1 MGKNLAH
8 LRCDVPTRATT
19 RVAPTQK
26 GNSYTKNLII
36 GGICTLVFLRPLVSG
51 LTYPWSNTYA
61 QSLILLLS
69 LIWILTI
76 CWKKASFSK
85 THFDIP
91 LLTFFLCLTVSASQS
106 VHSAVSLNHVYQFMS
121 YVLLYFL
128 ITNNVRTKEDRRK
141 IISALYLSTTL
152 VCIYGI
158 YQYFQGLD
166 RARDVVDIYHSGK
179 YSPEFMMRLH
189 TQKAFSTFVFPPALA
204 GFLILVMPL
213 SISVCLTSKA
223 RLKWICFYSPLLI
236 LFCLILTFS
245 KGGWL
250 SGLLSV
256 LVFGFIWLVVIKE
269 ARRIVVLIGLAIP
282 ILIFTFL
289 LVFDY
294 LPQATLSG
302 FINSFVVRSGYWKAV
317 PPMVQDYLLIGSG
330 PGTFGTIYPGYR
342 LLLGR
347 ETQMAHNNYLQ
358 ILVETGIIGFIAF
371 LWLSARFLK
380 RGIRLIM
387 EEKTRKE
394 KILLLGY
401 FAGVSGFLIHS
412 LVDFGLYIPG
422 IATTVFI
429 FLALMVSPTQATAR
443 VAPTQKENSFAIK
456 LFLTIVILFVTTYML
471 FVVRRPMLGE
481 KYLSLAYKSAG
492 KGEINKAVSSLEK
505 AIECCPR
512 QAKYYFQLGLIYEG
526 KISAEK
532 KQDGKYQTRRIW
544 LNKAIR
550 AYEMAAKYNPH
561 MAVYHSRLAWLY
573 WSKSSGR
580 NKDLIKKAITEMQRA
595 VLYYPAVPRYHMQ
608 LGRMYHL
615 AGEYESARKE
625 YILTFKHKDAIY
637 RQSEVGPLNDKL
649 KQVEIWL
656 KEITR

>member
-1 MGKNLAH
+1 MGRKF
-8 LRCDVPTRATT
+8 
-19 RVAPTQK
+19 
-26 GNSYTKNLII
+26 II
-36 GGICTLVFLRPLVSG
+36 AGICALVFLRPLVSG

-69 LIWILTI
+69 LIWLLTI
-76 CWKKASFSK
+76 CWKKTPFFK
-85 THFDIP
+85 THLDIP

-106 VHSAVSLNHVYQFMS
+106 VSSAISLNHVYQFMS

-141 IISALYLSTTL
+141 IIYALYFSTTL

-166 RARDVVDIYHSGK
+166 NARKVVDLYHSGK
-179 YSPEFMMRLH
+179 YSLEFMMRLH

-223 RLKWICFYSPLLI
+223 RLKWICFSFPLLI

-250 SGLLSV
+250 SGLLSM
-256 LVFGFIWLVVIKE
+256 LVFGFIWLVVIKKV
-269 ARRIVVLIGLAIP
+269 RRVVVIIGLAVP

-302 FINSFVVRSGYWKAV
+302 FIGSFAVRSGYWKAI
-317 PPMVQDYLLIGSG
+317 PSMVKDYLLIGSG

-358 ILVETGIIGFIAF
+358 IFVETGIIGLIAF
-371 LWLSARFLK
+371 LWLLARFLK
-380 RGIRLIM
+380 RGIGLIL
-387 EEKTRKE
+387 EEKTREE

-422 IATTVFI
+422 IAMTIFV
-429 FLALMVSPTQATAR
+429 FLALMVSPTRAAAR
-443 VAPTQKENSFAIK
+443 DAPTQNASSFAAK
-456 LFLTIVILFVTTYML
+456 LFLTIVILLVTTYML
-471 FVVRRPMLGE
+471 LVVRKPMLGE
-481 KYLSLAYKSAG
+481 KYLALSYKFAE
-492 KGEINKAVSSLEK
+492 KGEINKSISLLEK
-505 AIECCPR
+505 AIESCPR
-512 QAKYYFQLGLIYEG
+512 RAKYYFQLGLIYEG
-526 KISAEK
+526 KISPKK

-544 LNKAIR
+544 LDKAIR

-573 WSKSSGR
+573 WSKSPGR
-580 NKDLIKKAITEMQRA
+580 NKDLIRKAIAEMQSA
-595 VLYYPAVPRYHMQ
+595 VLSYPAVPRYHMQ

-625 YILTFKHKDAIY
+625 YMLTLKYKDAIY
-637 RQSEVGPLNDKL
+637 RQSEIAPLNDKL
-649 KQVEIWL
+649 KQVEMWL

>member
-1 MGKNLAH
+1 MSKKLI
-8 LRCDVPTRATT
+8 VP
-19 RVAPTQK
+19 
-26 GNSYTKNLII
+26 
-36 GGICTLVFLRPLVSG
+36 GICTLVFLRPLVSG

-69 LIWILTI
+69 LIWLLTI
-76 CWKKASFSK
+76 CWKKTPFFK
-85 THFDIP
+85 THLDIP
-91 LLTFFLCLTVSASQS
+91 LLTFFLCLTISASQS
-106 VHSAVSLNHVYQFMS
+106 VSSTVSLNHVYQFMS

-141 IISALYLSTTL
+141 ITYALYLSTTL

-166 RARDVVDIYHSGK
+166 RAREVVNLYHSGK
-179 YSPEFMMRLH
+179 YSLEFMMRLH

-213 SISVCLTSKA
+213 SISLYLTSKT
-223 RLKWICFYSPLLI
+223 RLKWICFSFPLLI

-250 SGLLSV
+250 SGFLSM
-256 LVFGFIWLVVIKE
+256 LVFGFIWLVVIKKV
-269 ARRIVVLIGLAIP
+269 RRVVVIIGLAIP

-294 LPQATLSG
+294 LPQATLPG
-302 FINSFVVRSGYWKAV
+302 FIGSFAVRSGYWKAV
-317 PPMVQDYLLIGSG
+317 PPMVEDYLLIGSG

-358 ILVETGIIGFIAF
+358 ILVETGIIGLIAF

-380 RGIRLIM
+380 RGIRLIL

-422 IATTVFI
+422 IAMTVFV
-429 FLALMVSPTQATAR
+429 FLALMVSPTRATTR
-443 VAPTQKENSFAIK
+443 VAPTQKGSSFAIK
-456 LFLTIVILFVTTYML
+456 LFLTIVILLVTTYML
-471 FVVRRPMLGE
+471 LVVRRPMLGG
-481 KYLSLAYKSAG
+481 KYLSLSYKFAG
-492 KGEINKAVSSLEK
+492 KGEINKSISLLEK

-512 QAKYYFQLGLIYEG
+512 HAKYYFQLGIIYEG

-544 LNKAIR
+544 LDKAIR
-550 AYEMAAKYNPH
+550 AYEMATKYNPH

-580 NKDLIKKAITEMQRA
+580 NKDLIRKAIAEMQSA

-625 YILTFKHKDAIY
+625 YMLTLKHKDAIY
-637 RQSEVGPLNDKL
+637 RQSEIAPLNDKL
-649 KQVEIWL
+649 KQVKMWL
-656 KEITR
+656 KELKK